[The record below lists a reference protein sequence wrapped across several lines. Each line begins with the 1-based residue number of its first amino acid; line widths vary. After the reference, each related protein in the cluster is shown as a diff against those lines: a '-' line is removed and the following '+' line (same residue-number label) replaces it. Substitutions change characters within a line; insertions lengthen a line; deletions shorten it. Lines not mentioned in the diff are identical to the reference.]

1 MVVAIVVNNDG
12 DACASQ
18 ELKCR
23 YCKGSKRRSDVS
35 IGSRMGEEVG
45 MVDEVKFAIGVGIS
59 KYWVSIHCVVSLVV
73 S

>member
-23 YCKGSKRRSDVS
+23 YCKGSNKKSDES
-35 IGSRMGEEVG
+35 IGSVGVEEV
-45 MVDEVKFAIGVGIS
+45 VIVEEVKFAMGEGSS
-59 KYWVSIHCVVSLVV
+59 KY
-73 S
+73 

>member
-23 YCKGSKRRSDVS
+23 YCKGSNKKSDES
-35 IGSRMGEEVG
+35 IGSVVVEEVG
-45 MVDEVKFAIGVGIS
+45 IVEEVKICHGRR
-59 KYWVSIHCVVSLVV
+59 
-73 S
+73 